1 MRADFIYER
10 SCITK
15 ALDACATNVPTGDL
29 TAVLFCS
36 SHNLARWRM
45 QKAPDLSL
53 TVKAECEQRGV
64 PWETMAR
71 QDTGPAV
78 EYSFPEDL
86 KFTVE
91 V

>member
-1 MRADFIYER
+1 MAHGSQIA
-10 SCITK
+10 SM
-15 ALDACATNVPTGDL
+15 
-29 TAVLFCS
+29 
-36 SHNLARWRM
+36 M

-91 V
+91 VSHF